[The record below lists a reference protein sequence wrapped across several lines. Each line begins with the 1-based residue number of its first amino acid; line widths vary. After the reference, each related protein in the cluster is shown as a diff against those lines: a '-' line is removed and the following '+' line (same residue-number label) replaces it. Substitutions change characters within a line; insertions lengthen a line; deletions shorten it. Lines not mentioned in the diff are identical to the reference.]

1 MKKNVLI
8 LGSGGREYAMAW
20 KLSNDQNINKIYCAP
35 GNAGTA
41 KIGINKSLPLDNYS
55 LILDFVNNKNID
67 LIIVGPE
74 NLLDDG
80 IVDFFESKNKKIFGP
95 TKAAAK
101 LESSKIYARDIM
113 KKYNIPH
120 PKYISCSTKSD
131 VIKAQEIL
139 GFPIVLKAD
148 GLAAGKGVII
158 CDNTAQFNEAL
169 GIFFENQDFG
179 SASEKISVEECILG
193 PEISVFTVCNG
204 LDYTI
209 LNNAQDHKRVF
220 DGDVGPNTGGMG
232 AYAPTPLYDSKLE
245 SEIKTQI
252 IEPTLKAMVN
262 EGSSY
267 CGFLYFGLML
277 VNGDPYVIEY
287 NVRMGDP
294 ETQVVM
300 PMMESSLFELIYS
313 TLDNKLDSFIYKNKK
328 GYCVTVVLAS
338 DGYPTKYDQGHVI
351 TGLDNLE
358 DNLIFHAGTS
368 IDSSENIITS
378 GGRVLNA
385 IGIGNDLNAA
395 IKDAYAVADK
405 IKFKNMYYRK
415 DIGKKGLGY

>member
-8 LGSGGREYAMAW
+8 LGSGGREYAMVW
-20 KLSNDQNINKIYCAP
+20 KLSNDKNINNVYCIP
-35 GNAGTA
+35 GNAGTS
-41 KIGINKSLPLDNYS
+41 KIGINKTLSLNNHS
-55 LILDFVNNKNID
+55 LILDFVNKENID

-80 IVDFFESKNKKIFGP
+80 IVDFFESKNKRIFGP

-113 KKYNIPH
+113 KKYKIPH
-120 PKYISCSTKSD
+120 PKYISCSTESE
-131 VIKAQEIL
+131 VIKAKERL

-158 CDNTAQFNEAL
+158 CENTNQFNKAL
-169 GIFFENQDFG
+169 AIFFKNKDFG
-179 SASEKISVEECILG
+179 SASEKISVEECISG
-193 PEISVFTVCNG
+193 PEISIFTVCNG
-204 LDYTI
+204 SDYTI

-232 AYAPTPLYDSKLE
+232 AYAPTPLYDNKLE
-245 SEIKTQI
+245 KKIKKQI
-252 IEPTLKAMVN
+252 IEPTLNGMIN
-262 EGSSY
+262 EGIPY

-277 VNGDPYVIEY
+277 VKGNPYVIEY

-300 PMMESSLFELIYS
+300 PMMETSLFELINS
-313 TLDNKLDSFIYKNKK
+313 TLDNKLDSFRYRNKR

-338 DGYPTKYDQGHVI
+338 NGYPANYKKGHLI
-351 TGLDNLE
+351 TGLDDLE
-358 DNLIFHAGTS
+358 DNLVFHAGTS
-368 IDSSENIITS
+368 IDSANNITTS

-385 IGIGNDLNAA
+385 IGIGSDLNGA
-395 IKDAYAVADK
+395 IKDAYAVVNK